1 MSKNSYSEKLKD
13 PRWQKK
19 RLKIL
24 DRDNWCCTCCADNES
39 ELQVHHLK
47 YSGNPWEIEDEL
59 LTTLCVECHSK
70 VSNRE
75 FLKEIRFEIINN
87 IKDDMY
93 ILRTHVRHIK
103 AENYLSF
110 IKSLS

>member
-1 MSKNSYSEKLKD
+1 MTYKSKLKD

-24 DRDNWCCTCCADNES
+24 ERDNWCCTCCADNEI

-47 YSGNPWEIEDEL
+47 YSGEPWDIEDEH
-59 LTTLCVECHSK
+59 LTTLCAECHSK
-70 VSNRE
+70 VSDKK
-75 FLKEIRFEIINN
+75 FLTELRIDMSFNN
-87 IKDDMY
+87 KDDLY
-93 ILRTHVRHIK
+93 ILKNHVRYVKI
-103 AENYLSF
+103 ENYLSF